1 MTFELINQQVSKFR
15 RVLKGQKEVGVRW
28 ARSDQEQHA
37 YIKRAPIGT
46 VHQAV
51 ALAET
56 NIHHTVRALQETHG
70 IPVGLI
76 AAERDTL
83 YPIYRRMGKVSK
95 ETGIPRDQMTV
106 IPGTHIT
113 HLEDAKRVT
122 STINDMFLML
132 RKKRRGEQNGKSD
145 VGGKSLV

>member
-1 MTFELINQQVSKFR
+1 MGAMGNTLKRMPPVPLGRGMVSLTITSSNLACF
-15 RVLKGQKEVGVRW
+15 
-28 ARSDQEQHA
+28 
-37 YIKRAPIGT
+37 KRAPIGT